1 MRTVSV
7 YLLHKTER
15 GTKGLDEVKLKNLCA
30 QIPETLHSRVRQ
42 EQERSGK
49 TLSEYMTWLINEFYE
64 GGKETTM
71 EETRT
76 LAIQVSEEL
85 FERLDR
91 YVKEH
96 RLKKRTFLIDL
107 ITRALEEAEDGEAEA
122 AQDSEAAEDT
132 ETTEDTVEDAE
143 EK

>member
-1 MRTVSV
+1 
-7 YLLHKTER
+7 
-15 GTKGLDEVKLKNLCA
+15 
-30 QIPETLHSRVRQ
+30 
-42 EQERSGK
+42 
-49 TLSEYMTWLINEFYE
+49 MTWLINEFYE

-85 FERLDR
+85 FEKLDR

-122 AQDSEAAEDT
+122 AQDSEAAKDT
-132 ETTEDTVEDAE
+132 ETTEDTGEDAE
-143 EK
+143 EE

>member
-1 MRTVSV
+1 MD
-7 YLLHKTER
+7 
-15 GTKGLDEVKLKNLCA
+15 GVKLKNLCA
-30 QIPETLHSRVRQ
+30 QIPETLHARVRQ

-49 TLSEYMTWLINEFYE
+49 TLSEYMTWLITEFYKK
-64 GGKETTM
+64 GTVKEM

-96 RLKKRTFLIDL
+96 HLKKRTFLIDL
-107 ITRALEEAEDGEAEA
+107 ITRALEEAEEDEGRNAAEPSDEDEDTDA
-122 AQDSEAAEDT
+122 TEDTEDAAEDA
-132 ETTEDTVEDAE
+132 EDAE
-143 EK
+143 GE

>member
-1 MRTVSV
+1 M
-7 YLLHKTER
+7 
-15 GTKGLDEVKLKNLCA
+15 DEVKLKNLCA
-30 QIPETLHSRVRQ
+30 QIPETLHARVRQ

-91 YVKEH
+91 YVKKH
-96 RLKKRTFLIDL
+96 HLKKRTFLIDL
-107 ITRALEEAEDGEAEA
+107 ITRALEEAEEDEGSAAESSDEDGDTDTSEDAEEDA
-122 AQDSEAAEDT
+122 EDADATEDADTAEDT
-132 ETTEDTVEDAE
+132 EDE
-143 EK
+143 